1 MTPVTKEWI
10 SQIRARA
17 SKLHAGSDTNPW
29 NDLEDALIHIERLE
43 EIIESQEKEIER
55 MKDVLLLVLS
65 DGDFYVGKE
74 REWIGTKT
82 AYMLRK
88 VFGL

>member
-1 MTPVTKEWI
+1 MTPEDKAWFEEFKNRCLGYTPADMFTHCW
-10 SQIRARA
+10 
-17 SKLHAGSDTNPW
+17 SDNKQC
-29 NDLEDALIHIERLE
+29 IQ
-43 EIIESQEKEIER
+43 IIESQDKEIER

>member
-1 MTPVTKEWI
+1 MAPETKAWI
-10 SQIRARA
+10 
-17 SKLHAGSDTNPW
+17 D
-29 NDLEDALIHIERLE
+29 DLKKFYKEDVHEQTSHTLAFMNLPKAIQ
-43 EIIESQEKEIER
+43 IIESQDKEIER

>member
-1 MTPVTKEWI
+1 MDQETKAFIEEVKKRDTYI
-10 SQIRARA
+10 SLRFIEIDDYHKA
-17 SKLHAGSDTNPW
+17 HADRRE
-29 NDLEDALIHIERLE
+29 LLKV
-43 EIIESQEKEIER
+43 IESQDKEIER